1 MASSMHTLPTWYRV
15 LAIVVGV
22 VSIVLALVVLADPAL
37 GLFLL
42 VFLLGFALL
51 VIGIDRL
58 VTGVTGHMFGW
69 AGPMYPGGPAP
80 GESPAGANPPSRP

>member
-1 MASSMHTLPTWYRV
+1 VSASTHPLPMWYRV

-22 VSIVLALVVLADPAL
+22 ISIVLALVVLADPAL

-58 VTGVTGHMFGW
+58 VTGVTGHWFGW
-69 AGPMYPGGPAP
+69 SPVAVAGPPQGAP
-80 GESPAGANPPSRP
+80 PAGRNPP

>member
-1 MASSMHTLPTWYRV
+1 MGPSSHTLPMWYRV

-42 VFLLGFALL
+42 IFLLGFALL

-58 VTGVTGHMFGW
+58 ITGVTGHLFGW
-69 AGPMYPGGPAP
+69 AGPMYPGAP
-80 GESPAGANPPSRP
+80 GSGQAPAGGNPPSRP